1 MWRQALA
8 DLGSIASLISLA
20 LTGYIAWSLR
30 SIKNNYIFRIRA
42 PEFIKALLNHAS
54 TLNDYGNDY
63 ENSTQEIGDELAR
76 ADVKLRSMQGRMRGE
91 SKAAVAQLRALIEE
105 YNDRPNKEK
114 FRLIYRGMQR
124 VVEEIRESRE
134 DLSLE

>member
-1 MWRQALA
+1 MWRQLLA
-8 DLGSIASLISLA
+8 DAGSIASLVSLA
-20 LTGYIAWSLR
+20 LTGYVALSLR
-30 SIKNNYIFRIRA
+30 KIKNTYIFRIRA

-63 ENSTQEIGDELAR
+63 DNSTQEIGDELAR
-76 ADVKLRSMQGRMRGE
+76 ADVKLRSMEGRMRGE
-91 SKAAVAQLRALIEE
+91 SKAAVKQLRVLIEG
-105 YNDRPNKEK
+105 YNDEPSREK
-114 FRLIYRGMQR
+114 FRLIYRGIQR